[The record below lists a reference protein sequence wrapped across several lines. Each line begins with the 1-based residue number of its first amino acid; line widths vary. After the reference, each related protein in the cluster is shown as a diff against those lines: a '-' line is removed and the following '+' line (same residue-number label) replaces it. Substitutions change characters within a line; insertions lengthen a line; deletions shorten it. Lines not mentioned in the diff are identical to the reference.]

1 MKIRPN
7 KNEESVMTA
16 EFTIY
21 HNPKCSKSR
30 KTLELLRTAEIEPN
44 IVEYLRNPPDAATLK
59 DILTKLRIS
68 ARELM
73 RQKESTFT
81 DLHLDDPSL
90 NEEDLIAAM
99 VDNPIL
105 IERPIVVSDDQAVIG
120 RPPENIYS
128 LLNV

>member
-1 MKIRPN
+1 
-7 KNEESVMTA
+7 MTA